1 MAASLV
7 AVAMMSVGTTACTP
21 AQQTEV
27 SGFLASLITW
37 ILFTSVYGDPL
48 PTQPPAPALP

>member
-1 MAASLV
+1 VAASLV